1 MARSLFL
8 NLPVK
13 NLEASVDFFTQ
24 LGFEFNLQFTD
35 ENATC
40 MVLSDTAFVML
51 LVEPFFQTFTDK
63 KIADATTT
71 VEAIT
76 AISAESRAEVDE
88 LVSKAIEAGALST
101 GRDPQDHGFMY
112 QREFYDLDGH
122 KWEVLWMD
130 SGFVQ

>member
-13 NLEASVDFFTQ
+13 DLAASVDFFTQ
-24 LGFEFNLQFTD
+24 LGFEFNPQFTD

-40 MVLSDTAFVML
+40 MVISDTAFVML

-63 KIADATTT
+63 AIADATT
-71 VEAIT
+71 VIEAIT
-76 AISAESRAEVDE
+76 AISAESRDEVDE
-88 LVSKAIEAGALST
+88 LVGKAIEAGGLTT
-101 GRDPQDHGFMY
+101 GRDAQDHGFMY

-130 SGFVQ
+130 PNFVQ